1 MLILLVSIELC
12 SKMLRLC
19 RCCKRR
25 KDARFPAWTWLP
37 MNLRQLI
44 KYILWRDTTHHGE
57 FSAIQRLMPP
67 SAPKVVVDVG
77 ANDGFYGSNSFPF
90 VAKGWRAILI
100 EPHPA
105 VFAQLQ
111 ERFKRSSHVTC
122 LNLACAESSGKRPL
136 FLATDGRS
144 PSLSTLSSDPGL
156 LSKPGR
162 SHESILVPVE
172 TLADVLNARQIPKDF
187 GLLSID
193 TEGMDYEVLLGLNC
207 SVWHPRVIITED
219 YESKDALKA
228 EYLESHN
235 YRLRAHIKGGNTI
248 WSRNSI

>member
-1 MLILLVSIELC
+1 
-12 SKMLRLC
+12 
-19 RCCKRR
+19 
-25 KDARFPAWTWLP
+25 

-57 FSAIQRLMPP
+57 FSAIQRLMSPGV
-67 SAPKVVVDVG
+67 AKVVVDVG
-77 ANDGFYGSNSFPF
+77 ANDGFYGSNSFHF
-90 VAKGWRAILI
+90 VARGWKAILI

-111 ERFKRSSHVTC
+111 ERFKRASHVTC
-122 LNLACAESSGKRPL
+122 LNIACAESSGKRPL
-136 FLATDGRS
+136 FLATDGTS
-144 PSLSTLSSDPGL
+144 PSLSTLCVDPEL
-156 LSKPGR
+156 LSRRGR
-162 SHESILVPVE
+162 SHETLLVPVE

-193 TEGMDYEVLLGLNC
+193 TEGMDYEVLLGLDC

-219 YESKDALKA
+219 YKPKEAMKA

-235 YRLRAHIKGGNTI
+235 YRLRARIKGGNTV
-248 WSRNSI
+248 WSLNAT

>member
-1 MLILLVSIELC
+1 MHFLLVPIEFC
-12 SKMLRLC
+12 SRMLRLC
-19 RCCKRR
+19 RCCKRW
-25 KDARFPAWTWLP
+25 KDGPLPEWPWLT

-67 SAPKVVVDVG
+67 AAPKVVVDVG

-90 VAKGWRAILI
+90 VARGWRAILI

-111 ERFKRSSHVTC
+111 ERFKRAPDVTC
-122 LNLACAESSGKRPL
+122 LNIACAGSSGKRPL
-136 FLATDGRS
+136 FLGTDGRS
-144 PSLSTLSSDPGL
+144 PSLSTLSSDAGL
-156 LSKPGR
+156 LSQRGR
-162 SHESILVPVE
+162 SHESIEVPVE
-172 TLADVLNARQIPKDF
+172 TLADVLNARQIPKEF

-193 TEGMDYEVLLGLNC
+193 TEGMDYEVLLGLDC

-219 YESKDALKA
+219 YKPKDAMKA
-228 EYLESHN
+228 EYLESHS
-235 YRLRAHIKGGNTI
+235 YCLRAHIKGGNTI
-248 WSRNSI
+248 WSLNAT